1 MATSRSE
8 EKWKY
13 KNTLRMQATVK
24 TMTTLYCDSDPN
36 LNIFMNLMIV
46 IFFSASFEDLALR

>member
-1 MATSRSE
+1 
-8 EKWKY
+8 
-13 KNTLRMQATVK
+13 MQATVK
-24 TMTTLYCDSDPN
+24 TMTTLYCGSDPN